1 MSLHFSSVL
10 IWTVLG
16 SLTFGFCSI
25 WSLHFVAMLA
35 CELDLPI
42 GIDVPLT
49 LLSAIL
55 AVLFTFAALATDL
68 LWDTYMRSRR
78 KQYRSLKR
86 ETATTSSMK
95 RAKSNTRDPSTERL
109 LDPIEEEEEEG
120 DEFDEERYNQDADDP
135 QSPLFSRRLS
145 NQDGNGIFNPD
156 TPPETPPMSP
166 QPILHR
172 DPGHKYLGSHLNGS
186 AAESPAKLPVQNPE
200 QAIPTR
206 VESPESSAGSPGLPR
221 FQRRPSEQSISRR
234 SDSFMGSTHSS
245 YGLTNIMNLAYRGT
259 SPAKN
264 AFIATGEALYA
275 GCSWRNIIKGFLWS
289 LAITS
294 MHYVGIVAL
303 RIPQGDFTLEP
314 LLVTLSA
321 LISWIVCLVGC
332 ILMSQIETHLTQQ
345 FLFAIVA
352 CLGVAAM
359 HFTGT
364 PFRDKRPKP
373 LLTLSQECE
382 L

>member
-10 IWTVLG
+10 IWTILG

-78 KQYRSLKR
+78 RQYRSLKR
-86 ETATTSSMK
+86 ETTTPSSMK
-95 RAKSNTRDPSTERL
+95 RAKSNAHDPSSERL

-120 DEFDEERYNQDADDP
+120 DESDQERYNQDADDP

-172 DPGHKYLGSHLNGS
+172 DPGHKYLGLHLNGS
-186 AAESPAKLPVQNPE
+186 AAVSPAKLPTQNPE

-234 SDSFMGSTHSS
+234 SDSFMGSTHSA

-314 LLVTLSA
+314 LLVILSA

-364 PFRDKRPKP
+364 PF
-373 LLTLSQECE
+373 
-382 L
+382 